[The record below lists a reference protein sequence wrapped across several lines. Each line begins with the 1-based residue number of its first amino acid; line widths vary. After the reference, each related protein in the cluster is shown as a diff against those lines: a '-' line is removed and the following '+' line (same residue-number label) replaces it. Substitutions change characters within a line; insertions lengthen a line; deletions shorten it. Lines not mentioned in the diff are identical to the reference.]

1 MKMYAIFPNPKSE
14 VTEKQLIETENYT
27 QEELKKIAL
36 YDILFNNW
44 ETASDT
50 PLADYRLKISLYI
63 NDYARNKFTN
73 IISENDLDEILDVIE
88 PSLIEYHTLFHS

>member
-1 MKMYAIFPNPKSE
+1 MKIYATFPNPKSGIIE
-14 VTEKQLIETENYT
+14 EQLIETENYT
-27 QEELKKIAL
+27 QNELNRVAL

-50 PLADYRLKISLYI
+50 PLADYRFKISLYI

-73 IISENDLDEILDVIE
+73 IISEKDLDEILDVIE

>member
-1 MKMYAIFPNPKSE
+1 MKMYAIFPNPKSG
-14 VTEKQLIETENYT
+14 VTEEQLIETENYT
-27 QEELKKIAL
+27 QDELNKIAL

-50 PLADYRLKISLYI
+50 TLDEYKIKISGYV

-73 IISENDLDEILDVIE
+73 FIPAKDLDEIVSVIK
-88 PSLIEYHTLFHS
+88 PSLIEYHMLFHS

>member
-1 MKMYAIFPNPKSE
+1 MKMYAIFPNPKSG

-27 QEELKKIAL
+27 QEELKKITL

-44 ETASDT
+44 ETAAEAT
-50 PLADYRLKISLYI
+50 LADYRLKISLYI

-73 IISENDLDEILDVIE
+73 IISKKDLDEILDVIE